1 MTLQESLNDFLL
13 QKKIAGVSPATLSDY
28 QNFLTIMV
36 KAVGPLT
43 PLESLSY
50 QTISNYIL
58 SLYERPLS
66 RSTVATYIRNT
77 RIFLRWVYHEYGLS
91 FNPSKI
97 KVPKSPKKIVHI
109 YTDTEI

>member
-58 SLYERPLS
+58 SLYDRPVS
-66 RSTVATYIRNT
+66 RSTVPT
-77 RIFLRWVYHEYGLS
+77 
-91 FNPSKI
+91 
-97 KVPKSPKKIVHI
+97 
-109 YTDTEI
+109 

>member
-50 QTISNYIL
+50 QTISNY
-58 SLYERPLS
+58 
-66 RSTVATYIRNT
+66 V
-77 RIFLRWVYHEYGLS
+77 
-91 FNPSKI
+91 
-97 KVPKSPKKIVHI
+97 
-109 YTDTEI
+109 